1 MRHLILFNSP
11 RKPLVFL
18 VSTFVV
24 LFSSCSTTQLQSKLA
39 AKSDPSLCYSMI
51 YEKDSASNEF
61 FTLML
66 SEALSRNLNCKD
78 IAQEILDY
86 RKKLLAMTAV
96 EDLIHLAK
104 VRLLLSKMKELIG
117 SLVNLLKIN
126 KRFYLYIL
134 FTLQ

>member
-51 YEKDSASNEF
+51 YEKDSASSEF
-61 FTLML
+61 FSLML

-86 RKKLLAMTAV
+86 RKKTTGNDSSGGPNSSG
-96 EDLIHLAK
+96 E
-104 VRLLLSKMKELIG
+104 G
-117 SLVNLLKIN
+117 SSSTFENEGIN
-126 KRFYLYIL
+126 WV
-134 FTLQ
+134 TGQSS

>member
-1 MRHLILFNSP
+1 
-11 RKPLVFL
+11 
-18 VSTFVV
+18 
-24 LFSSCSTTQLQSKLA
+24 
-39 AKSDPSLCYSMI
+39 MI

-66 SEALSRNLNCKD
+66 SEVLSRNLNCKD

-117 SLVNLLKIN
+117 SLVNLLKRN
-126 KRFYLYIL
+126 
-134 FTLQ
+134 

>member
-1 MRHLILFNSP
+1 
-11 RKPLVFL
+11 
-18 VSTFVV
+18 
-24 LFSSCSTTQLQSKLA
+24 
-39 AKSDPSLCYSMI
+39 MI

-96 EDLIHLAK
+96 EDLIHLAQ
-104 VRLLLSKMKELIG
+104 VSLLLSKMKELIG
-117 SLVNLLKIN
+117 SLVNLLKRN
-126 KRFYLYIL
+126 
-134 FTLQ
+134 